1 MDYMLNQGRGL
12 LYHIYAMK
20 EGIALCL
27 SGRVSC
33 NEVWSGQVK

>member
-27 SGRVSC
+27 SAWACFV
-33 NEVWSGQVK
+33 